1 MNKYNVRYTL
11 LKIMYTFKIKY
22 TYEII
27 LSEKVYNY
35 VISCVNSLKN

>member
-11 LKIMYTFKIKY
+11 LKIMYIFKIKY
-22 TYEII
+22 TYEI